1 IIFIDTPGIHQ
12 GHSLINRR
20 LMDTALQTLD
30 DVDGVVWL
38 LDAHDRIKQDEERI
52 AETLRG
58 VKTPVLIVLN
68 KIDLVAKS
76 RLLPLMEKCAA
87 LLPGKEI
94 VPVSALKGEG
104 LDIVLEIAEGWLPE
118 GPQYFTQGEHT
129 DQTERFLASE
139 IVREK
144 VFLLTREEIPY
155 GVAVTIDEFTE
166 KEEKNLIV
174 IAATIHTE
182 RDSHKGILIGKHG
195 SMLKEIGKQA
205 REDLEGLLGCR
216 IFLELFVR
224 VDPGWTQDPRA
235 QGDRRRSS
243 RGHPRSQLR
252 RSALGRAALP
262 AGRYRRPGFQRG
274 ARPRRERAEPEPAR
288 RRRSRRD
295 FVPVRRQGRAQPARS
310 RGRGSIAPLRQAGFF
325 RRQQARF
332 QAARGQSLRILRA
345 RHRAALFDFRRAR
358 PGHSRSDG

>member
-1 IIFIDTPGIHQ
+1 MAETDHKNKKNLSFRSGYIAIIGRPNVGKSTLLNRILGEKVAIVSPKPQTTRNRVSGIRTTETTQIVFIDTPGIHQ
-12 GHSLINRR
+12 GHSLMNRR

-58 VKTPVLIVLN
+58 VETPVLIVLN
-68 KIDLVAKS
+68 KIDLVAKG

-104 LDIVLEIAEGWLPE
+104 LEIVLDIVERWLPE
-118 GPQYFTQGEHT
+118 GPQYFTEGEHT

-182 RDSHKGILIGKHG
+182 RDSHKGILIGKHA

-205 REDLEGLLGCR
+205 REELEGLLGCR

-224 VDPGWTQDPRA
+224 VDPGWTQDPRLLIEM
-235 QGDRRRSS
+235 G
-243 RGHPRSQLR
+243 L
-252 RSALGRAALP
+252 
-262 AGRYRRPGFQRG
+262 
-274 ARPRRERAEPEPAR
+274 
-288 RRRSRRD
+288 
-295 FVPVRRQGRAQPARS
+295 
-310 RGRGSIAPLRQAGFF
+310 
-325 RRQQARF
+325 
-332 QAARGQSLRILRA
+332 
-345 RHRAALFDFRRAR
+345 
-358 PGHSRSDG
+358 